1 MISSIA
7 KVYWRSIKRGTRTFA
22 ALSEKLQKEVR
33 ELAAVEAAAG
43 SITAER
49 SAELFGE
56 EN

>member
-49 SAELFGE
+49 CAELFGE